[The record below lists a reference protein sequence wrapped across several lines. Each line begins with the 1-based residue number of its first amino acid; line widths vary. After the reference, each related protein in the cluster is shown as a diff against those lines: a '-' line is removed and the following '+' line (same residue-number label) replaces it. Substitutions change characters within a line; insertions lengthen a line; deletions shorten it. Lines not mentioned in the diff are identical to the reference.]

1 MSINLST
8 EDMLHIVELLR
19 EDLICSRQVL
29 SEEPDNIEASGSMT
43 RSQAIMLKV
52 AAFAILKGYTLDEVN
67 DNPNYIQ
74 SRSRLN

>member
-29 SEEPDNIEASGSMT
+29 SEEPDNIEASGSLD

-52 AAFAILKGYTLDEVN
+52 AAIAILKGYTIQEN
-67 DNPNYIQ
+67 DDPNYIQ

>member
-1 MSINLST
+1 
-8 EDMLHIVELLR
+8 MLHIVELLR
-19 EDLICSRQVL
+19 EDLICSQQVL
-29 SEEPDNIEASGSMT
+29 SEEPDNIAASGSMT

-52 AAFAILKGYTLDEVN
+52 AAIAILKGYTLDEVN

>member
-1 MSINLST
+1 
-8 EDMLHIVELLR
+8 MLHIVELLR

-29 SEEPDNIEASGSMT
+29 SEEPDNIEASGSLD

-52 AAFAILKGYTLDEVN
+52 AAIAILKGYTIQEN
-67 DNPNYIQ
+67 DDPNYIQ